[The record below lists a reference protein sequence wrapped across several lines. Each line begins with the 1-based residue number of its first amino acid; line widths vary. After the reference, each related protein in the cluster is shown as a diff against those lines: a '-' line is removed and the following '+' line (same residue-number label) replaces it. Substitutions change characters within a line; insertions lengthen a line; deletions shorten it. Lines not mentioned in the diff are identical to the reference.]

1 LRHTQQETTMTT
13 TLDADT
19 RPELRAEDVE
29 YRRQD
34 GRALLAR
41 LYRPAGAGPFPAVV
55 QVHGGAWVN
64 KDRADNDFIA
74 KALAESGILVAS
86 IDFRMPPEAP
96 YPASLA
102 DINLAIRWLK
112 ARARTYG
119 SRPDWVGVFGTSSG
133 GHQALLAAMR
143 PDDPRYAA
151 LSSADGPRGDARVA
165 FVISGWGVLDPLLR
179 YHLAK
184 KAGNAELIENHH
196 AFWGD
201 EAAMSEGSPPAILDR
216 GETVVLPPALVFGGD
231 ADEWVPVE
239 TMRRLADGW
248 KKAGGEVELQLYRG
262 QGHGFMTGKPNAPYA
277 RPAIER
283 MKAFIRKHTG

>member
-1 LRHTQQETTMTT
+1 MMTTM
-13 TLDADT
+13 LDAEA
-19 RPELRAEDVE
+19 RPEFRVEDVE
-29 YRRQD
+29 YRRQG
-34 GRALLAR
+34 GRTLLAR
-41 LYRPAGAGPFPAVV
+41 LYRPTGVGPFPAVV
-55 QVHGGAWVN
+55 QVHGGAWVG
-64 KDRADNDFIA
+64 KDRFDNDFIA

-143 PDDPRYAA
+143 PDDRRYRA
-151 LSSADGPRGDARVA
+151 LPSSAGPPVDARVA

-184 KAGNAELIENHH
+184 KAGNADLVENHH

-216 GETVVLPPALVFGGD
+216 GERVVLPPALVFGGD

-239 TMRRLADGW
+239 TMHRLADGW
-248 KKAGGEVELQLYRG
+248 KTAGGEVELQLYPG
-262 QGHGFMTGKPNAPYA
+262 QGHGFMTGKPDAPYA
-277 RPAIER
+277 GAAIER
-283 MKAFIRKHTG
+283 MKAFIRQHTG

>member
-1 LRHTQQETTMTT
+1 
-13 TLDADT
+13 
-19 RPELRAEDVE
+19 
-29 YRRQD
+29 
-34 GRALLAR
+34 
-41 LYRPAGAGPFPAVV
+41 
-55 QVHGGAWVN
+55 
-64 KDRADNDFIA
+64 
-74 KALAESGILVAS
+74 
-86 IDFRMPPEAP
+86 
-96 YPASLA
+96 
-102 DINLAIRWLK
+102 
-112 ARARTYG
+112 
-119 SRPDWVGVFGTSSG
+119 
-133 GHQALLAAMR
+133 
-143 PDDPRYAA
+143 
-151 LSSADGPRGDARVA
+151 
-165 FVISGWGVLDPLLR
+165 VLDPLLR